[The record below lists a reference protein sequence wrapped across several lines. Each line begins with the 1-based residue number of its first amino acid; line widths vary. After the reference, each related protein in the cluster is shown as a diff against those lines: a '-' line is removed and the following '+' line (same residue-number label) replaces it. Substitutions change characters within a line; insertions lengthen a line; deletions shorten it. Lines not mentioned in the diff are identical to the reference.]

1 MLYKLM
7 SKKYAWHIVQKIH
20 ESGRR
25 FTFTELKDIININQS
40 NLSKLLSELV
50 NFGILNRIELKE
62 GTQTK
67 IYYVSNLMTEK
78 VLSVYSKFVETE
90 ELCILQ
96 KETFEIFFTKE
107 LFNEIL
113 LLPESSRQSTSL
125 IEPEYA
131 IYHDEFLGN
140 TYFKLQIIGEC
151 DGKIE
156 IVEPYVLYC
165 DENGIPYV
173 TQEIDEDSRKKN
185 VYIFCAENIKDE
197 NHRRFYLIPVSYLEN
212 TYISRPELDVWEVK
226 SSWEVYSILA
236 NRNYD
241 LELLGSMEIPGKS
254 IEYYLK
260 ESSEELYV
268 RVDNEKPELIGK
280 VVSEDITNENIHLL
294 NIEGNKI
301 HYDSSYVKK

>member
-7 SKKYAWHIVQKIH
+7 SKKYAWNIVQKIH

-50 NFGILNRIELKE
+50 SFGILNRIELKE

-78 VLSVYSKFVETE
+78 VLSAYSKFVETE

-131 IYHDEFLGN
+131 IYNDEFLGN

-156 IVEPYVLYC
+156 IIEPYVLHF
-165 DENGIPYV
+165 DEDRRPYF
-173 TQEIDEDSRKKN
+173 TPEIDEDSREKN
-185 VYIFCAENIKDE
+185 LYIFCAEHIKDE

-212 TYISRPELDVWEVK
+212 TYISRPELDVWEVY
-226 SSWEVYSILA
+226 SSEDVYSILA
-236 NRNYD
+236 NRNKD

-268 RVDNEKPELIGK
+268 RVYNEKPELIGR
-280 VVSEDITNENIHLL
+280 VVSEDINNKNIHLL
-294 NIEGNKI
+294 NIEGNKVY
-301 HYDSSYVKK
+301 YDSSYVKK